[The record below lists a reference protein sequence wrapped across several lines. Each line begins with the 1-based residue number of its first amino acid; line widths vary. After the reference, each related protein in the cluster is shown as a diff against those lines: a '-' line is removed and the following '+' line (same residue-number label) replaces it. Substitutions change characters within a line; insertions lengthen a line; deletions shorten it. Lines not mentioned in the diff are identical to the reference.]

1 MKFLVYNSDA
11 YYPSAEEYDNYAKA
25 NEAFAKL
32 KSERI
37 DEVKNFIDFPV
48 DISLKRTRTA
58 YFDKD
63 YLCIVL
69 SEIDIDKLKELVK
82 LGDDLDDN
90 ESNKV

>member
-1 MKFLVYNSDA
+1 MKFIVYNSDA
-11 YYPSAEEYDNYAKA
+11 YYPSAEEYDDYAKA

-37 DEVKNFIDFPV
+37 K
-48 DISLKRTRTA
+48 TA
-58 YFDKD
+58 QNKSNPSCDKD

-82 LGDDLDDN
+82 LGDTLDDN
-90 ESNKV
+90 ESN

>member
-1 MKFLVYNSDA
+1 MKFIVYNSDT

-37 DEVKNFIDFPV
+37 DEVKNIIEYPV
-48 DISLKRTRTA
+48 DISLKRTRET

-69 SEIDIDKLKELVK
+69 SEIDVDKLKELVK
-82 LGDDLDDN
+82 LGDDLDDDD
-90 ESNKV
+90 ESN